1 MKQSLFDNPRSKR
14 KKSGEE
20 EPLENP
26 FEFLNPPND
35 GGPHGPV
42 DQSASKFDVIDKP
55 ISAFKRMSAARLK
68 LLDKLGLKTIGD
80 CLDNYPRSYLDRSD
94 LLSICDAG
102 RSNQVETIHGKVA
115 DKKDIPARSGQ
126 KFTKIYIYDGT
137 DGAALVAFGKRAG
150 YLKRS
155 LKLGDSVAVSGKFK
169 RSDWGIE
176 TTTFE
181 YEKLTEEEADVIHTG
196 RIVPVYQLTSGLQQ
210 RWMRSLMGEIAR
222 EYADAM
228 PETIPLETRLK
239 HSLVGRPRAALQIHL
254 PDSHEELRQARRR
267 IIFEEFYLLQLG
279 LLLRKKQ
286 HETGRAG
293 IKFRTDGEKARA
305 LLKNLPFQLTEAQ
318 RRALKEIKDDM
329 RSPRP
334 MNRLL
339 QGDVGSG
346 KTVVSAMAVA
356 HAVDNGYQGVL
367 MAPTEALAHQHYET
381 MRGFLS
387 PVGIQTVLLKGGM
400 PAGERRTA
408 LNALETGYADLAVGT
423 HALIEPDV
431 KFARLGLAVVDEQH
445 RFGVMQRARLTNKG
459 KSPDILVM
467 TATPIPRTLAMTAYG
482 DLSHSV
488 IDELPAGRLPVE
500 TRRFN
505 ETRVDF
511 ERVFNLLTEE
521 LKKGRQAYVVYPL
534 VERSEEKEAK
544 KESSE
549 AKEDNRDAVAGHGR
563 KSNRL
568 PDSKGGMLPD
578 RMSGA
583 EKLEAKRDNRDAV
596 AGHGRESN
604 RLPDLNVE
612 QLPDRMSG
620 AEKLEAKRDNRDA
633 VAGHGR
639 ESNRLPD
646 SKGGMLP
653 DRMSGAEKLEAKR
666 DNRDAVAGHGRESN
680 RLPDLNVEQLP
691 DRMSGAEKLEAKEK
705 SSESK
710 RDIRDAVNGHRRLS
724 NRLPDWNVGLLHGR
738 MSGEEK
744 LEAMEKFKSGETH
757 VLVSTTVIE
766 VGIDVPNASLMIII
780 HADRFGLSQLHQLRG
795 RVGRGAHQ
803 SYCALVGWGK
813 TEESQARLEAMVET
827 TDGFE
832 IAERDLEIRGPG
844 EVLGTRQSGMPDLTM
859 AHLTRDSEALKAARD
874 AAAAF
879 IDENPDLEGQSCDAV
894 RAWLSRKW
902 GGRLRLASVG

>member
-1 MKQSLFDNPRSKR
+1 MKQSLFDNPRSKL

-20 EPLENP
+20 KPLENP

-42 DQSASKFDVIDKP
+42 DHSASKFDIINRP
-55 ISAFKRMSAARLK
+55 IAAFRRMSASRLK
-68 LLDKLGLKTIGD
+68 LLEKLGLKTIGD
-80 CLDNYPRSYLDRSD
+80 CLDNYPRSYLDRSE

-115 DKKDIPARSGQ
+115 DKKDIPTRSGQ
-126 KFTKIYIYDGT
+126 SFTKIFIYDGT

-150 YLKRS
+150 YLKKS
-155 LKLGDSVAVSGKFK
+155 LKLGDPVVVSGKFK

-181 YEKLTEEEADVIHTG
+181 YEKLTNEEADLIHTG
-196 RIVPVYQLTSGLQQ
+196 RIAPVYQLTAGLQQ
-210 RWMRSLMGEIAR
+210 RSMRSLMAEIAR

-239 HSLVGRPRAALQIHL
+239 HSLVGRARAALQIHL

-279 LLLRKKQ
+279 LLWRKKL
-286 HETGRAG
+286 HETRQGTA
-293 IKFRTDGEKARA
+293 FRTDGEKAQT
-305 LLKNLPFQLTEAQ
+305 LLNSLPFDLTEAQ
-318 RRALKEIKDDM
+318 ERSLKEIEEDM

-346 KTVVSAMAVA
+346 KTVVSAIAIA

-400 PAGERRTA
+400 STGERRTA
-408 LNALETGYADLAVGT
+408 LNALKTGYADVAVGT

-445 RFGVMQRARLTNKG
+445 RFGVIQRARLADKG
-459 KSPDILVM
+459 KSPDVLVM
-467 TATPIPRTLAMTAYG
+467 TATPIPRTLALTAYG
-482 DLSHSV
+482 DLSQSIIDESV

-500 TRRFN
+500 TRRFD
-505 ETRVDF
+505 ETRDGY
-511 ERVFNLLTEE
+511 ERAFNLLTEE
-521 LKKGRQAYVVYPL
+521 LEKGRQAYVVYPL
-534 VERSEEKEAK
+534 VERSEVKE
-544 KESSE
+544 
-549 AKEDNRDAVAGHGR
+549 VI
-563 KSNRL
+563 
-568 PDSKGGMLPD
+568 SK
-578 RMSGA
+578 
-583 EKLEAKRDNRDAV
+583 
-596 AGHGRESN
+596 
-604 RLPDLNVE
+604 
-612 QLPDRMSG
+612 
-620 AEKLEAKRDNRDA
+620 
-633 VAGHGR
+633 
-639 ESNRLPD
+639 
-646 SKGGMLP
+646 
-653 DRMSGAEKLEAKR
+653 
-666 DNRDAVAGHGRESN
+666 
-680 RLPDLNVEQLP
+680 
-691 DRMSGAEKLEAKEK
+691 AKEK
-705 SSESK
+705 SSEAEEESSEAEEENSEAK

-724 NRLPDWNVGLLHGR
+724 KRLPDWNVGLLHGR
-738 MSGEEK
+738 MSGAEK

-766 VGIDVPNASLMIII
+766 VGIDVPNASIMIVI

-795 RVGRGAHQ
+795 RVGRGPHQ

-813 TEESQARLEAMVET
+813 TEESQARLEAMVQT

-832 IAERDLEIRGPG
+832 IAEKDLEIRGPG
-844 EVLGTRQSGMPDLTM
+844 EVLGTRQSGLPDLTM

-879 IDENPDLEGQSCDAV
+879 IDENPDLGGPGCDAV

>member
-1 MKQSLFDNPRSKR
+1 MKQSLFDNPRSKL
-14 KKSGEE
+14 KESGEE
-20 EPLENP
+20 KPLENP

-42 DQSASKFDVIDKP
+42 DHSASKFDIINRP
-55 ISAFKRMSAARLK
+55 IAAFRRMSAARLK
-68 LLDKLGLKTIGD
+68 LLEKLGLKTIGD
-80 CLDNYPRSYLDRSD
+80 CLDNYPRSYLDRSE

-102 RSNQVETIHGKVA
+102 RSSQVETIHGKVA
-115 DKKDIPARSGQ
+115 DKKDIPTRAGQ
-126 KFTKIYIYDGT
+126 SFTKIFIYDGT

-150 YLKRS
+150 YLKKS
-155 LKLGDSVAVSGKFK
+155 LKLGDPVVVSGKFK
-169 RSDWGIE
+169 RSDWGVE

-181 YEKLTEEEADVIHTG
+181 YEKLTDEEADLIHTG
-196 RIVPVYQLTSGLQQ
+196 RIAPVYQLTAGLQQ
-210 RWMRSLMGEIAR
+210 RSMRSLMAEIAR

-239 HSLVGRPRAALQIHL
+239 HSLVGRARAALQIHL

-279 LLLRKKQ
+279 LLWRKQ
-286 HETGRAG
+286 RHETEREG
-293 IKFRTDGEKARA
+293 IVFRTDGEKEQRPVRRHSRVSGNPEAVQRSSASIRPHVPTKETASEIEADVRSPRPVNRLPQGDVDSGKTVVSAARKQGHETGRSGIEFKTDGEKAQA
-305 LLKNLPFQLTEAQ
+305 LLNSLPFQLTKAQ
-318 RRALKEIKDDM
+318 RRVLDEIEEDM

-346 KTVVSAMAVA
+346 KTVVSAMAIA

-400 PAGERRTA
+400 SAGERRTA
-408 LNALETGYADLAVGT
+408 LNALETSYAGAAVGT

-431 KFARLGLAVVDEQH
+431 EFARLGLAVVDEQH
-445 RFGVMQRARLTNKG
+445 RFGVIQRARLADKG

-467 TATPIPRTLAMTAYG
+467 TATPIPRTLALTAYG
-482 DLSHSV
+482 DLSQSV
-488 IDELPAGRLPVE
+488 IDELPAGRIPVE
-500 TRRFN
+500 TKRYN
-505 ETRVDF
+505 ETRTDL
-511 ERVFNLLTEE
+511 ERLLRFLENE
-521 LKKGRQAYVVYPL
+521 LRKGRQAYVVYPL
-534 VERSEEKEAK
+534 VE
-544 KESSE
+544 SSE
-549 AKEDNRDAVAGHGR
+549 AMG
-563 KSNRL
+563 
-568 PDSKGGMLPD
+568 
-578 RMSGA
+578 
-583 EKLEAKRDNRDAV
+583 
-596 AGHGRESN
+596 
-604 RLPDLNVE
+604 
-612 QLPDRMSG
+612 
-620 AEKLEAKRDNRDA
+620 
-633 VAGHGR
+633 
-639 ESNRLPD
+639 
-646 SKGGMLP
+646 
-653 DRMSGAEKLEAKR
+653 
-666 DNRDAVAGHGRESN
+666 
-680 RLPDLNVEQLP
+680 
-691 DRMSGAEKLEAKEK
+691 
-705 SSESK
+705 
-710 RDIRDAVNGHRRLS
+710 DIRDAVEGHRRLS

-738 MSGEEK
+738 MSGAEK

-766 VGIDVPNASLMIII
+766 VGIDVPNASLMIVI

-795 RVGRGAHQ
+795 RVGRGPHQ

-813 TEESQARLEAMVET
+813 TDESQARLEAMVQT

-832 IAERDLEIRGPG
+832 IAEKDLEIRGPG
-844 EVLGTRQSGMPDLTM
+844 EVLGTRQSGLPDLTM

-879 IDENPDLEGQSCDAV
+879 IDENPDLGGQGCDAV

>member
-26 FEFLNPPND
+26 FQFLNPPND

-42 DQSASKFDVIDKP
+42 DQSASKFDVINKP
-55 ISAFKRMSAARLK
+55 ISAFRGMSAARLK

-115 DKKDIPARSGQ
+115 DKKDIPTRAGQ

-155 LKLGDSVAVSGKFK
+155 LKLGDAVAVSGKFK

-222 EYADAM
+222 KYADAM
-228 PETIPLETRLK
+228 PETIPLETRRK

-279 LLLRKKQ
+279 LLWRKKQ
-286 HETGRAG
+286 HETEREG
-293 IKFRTDGEKARA
+293 IKFSSEDGEKALA
-305 LLKNLPFQLTEAQ
+305 LLNSLPFQLTEAQ
-318 RRALKEIKDDM
+318 RRALNEIKDDM
-329 RSPRP
+329 RSPRS

-346 KTVVSAMAVA
+346 KTVVSAAAIA
-356 HAVDNGYQGVL
+356 HAVDNEYQSVL

-400 PAGERRTA
+400 PAGERRTV
-408 LNALETGYADLAVGT
+408 LNALETGYASLAVGT

-431 KFARLGLAVVDEQH
+431 KFARLGLAIVDEQH

-482 DLSHSV
+482 DLSQSV
-488 IDELPAGRLPVE
+488 IDEMPAGRLPVE

-534 VERSEEKEAK
+534 VE
-544 KESSE
+544 SSE
-549 AKEDNRDAVAGHGR
+549 AME
-563 KSNRL
+563 
-568 PDSKGGMLPD
+568 
-578 RMSGA
+578 
-583 EKLEAKRDNRDAV
+583 
-596 AGHGRESN
+596 
-604 RLPDLNVE
+604 
-612 QLPDRMSG
+612 
-620 AEKLEAKRDNRDA
+620 
-633 VAGHGR
+633 
-639 ESNRLPD
+639 
-646 SKGGMLP
+646 
-653 DRMSGAEKLEAKR
+653 
-666 DNRDAVAGHGRESN
+666 
-680 RLPDLNVEQLP
+680 
-691 DRMSGAEKLEAKEK
+691 
-705 SSESK
+705 
-710 RDIRDAVNGHRRLS
+710 DIRDAVEGHRRLS
-724 NRLPDWNVGLLHGR
+724 QRLPDWNVGLLHGR

-766 VGIDVPNASLMIII
+766 VGIDVPNASLMIVI

-813 TEESQARLEAMVET
+813 TEESQARLEAMVQT

-879 IDENPDLEGQSCDAV
+879 IDQNPDLKGQSCDAV